1 MRHPRSQLVSSRI
14 LVGAGILVVTLAA
27 CASPSSTTALRSL
40 TPTPSDSATGANIPR
55 SPGPQPSETRSS
67 TSTPVNRTPSSSP
80 SPKPGSSSAT
90 PAPSNS
96 APSSGSPAPST
107 SASSSPRPTRSI
119 RPSPSPHPTTSPVP
133 TTAKLQAALLTP
145 AELPGL
151 GFEAEPAETGS
162 DSGTLLD
169 GCPFATVGQANPIA
183 QAVEAFTAGS
193 SGPDIS
199 EALLQYP
206 VSVAEGQMAQFA
218 ETAKVCS
225 SFPASADGLVLKVTI
240 ASESFP
246 TFGGDTVALR
256 LSAIVIKANNQTINT
271 DIVAVR
277 HGGTIILI
285 TNAGVPLNTALTRTI
300 VAAASAKVPSRW

>member
-1 MRHPRSQLVSSRI
+1 M
-14 LVGAGILVVTLAA
+14 
-27 CASPSSTTALRSL
+27 
-40 TPTPSDSATGANIPR
+40 
-55 SPGPQPSETRSS
+55 
-67 TSTPVNRTPSSSP
+67 
-80 SPKPGSSSAT
+80 
-90 PAPSNS
+90 
-96 APSSGSPAPST
+96 
-107 SASSSPRPTRSI
+107 
-119 RPSPSPHPTTSPVP
+119 
-133 TTAKLQAALLTP
+133 
-145 AELPGL
+145 
-151 GFEAEPAETGS
+151 
-162 DSGTLLD
+162 LD
-169 GCPFATVGQANPIA
+169 GCPFATVGQVNPTA

-300 VAAASAKVPSRW
+300 VAEASAKVPSRW

>member
-14 LVGAGILVVTLAA
+14 LVGAWILVVTLAA

-119 RPSPSPHPTTSPVP
+119 RPSPHPTTSPVP
-133 TTAKLQAALLTP
+133 TTAELQAALLTP

-169 GCPFATVGQANPIA
+169 GCPFATVGQVNPTA

>member
-27 CASPSSTTALRSL
+27 CANPSSTTALPSL
-40 TPTPSDSATGANIPR
+40 TPIPSDSATGANIPR

-80 SPKPGSSSAT
+80 SPKPGSPSGT

-119 RPSPSPHPTTSPVP
+119 RPSPHPTTSPVP
-133 TTAKLQAALLTP
+133 TTAELRAALLTP

-206 VSVAEGQMAQFA
+206 VSVAEGQMTQFA

-225 SFPASADGLVLKVTI
+225 SFPASDDGLVLKVTI

-285 TNAGVPLNTALTRTI
+285 TNVGVPLNTALTRTI